1 MLCET
6 SGGKR
11 MDLQLVR
18 MSEKY
23 KSQLF
28 DMMDEWM
35 GNPESR
41 LS

>member
-1 MLCET
+1 
-6 SGGKR
+6 
-11 MDLQLVR
+11 MDLQLVK

-28 DMMDEWM
+28 DMMDEWTKPGKPYSM